1 MKDNNEKNIALLPDP
16 KSGMFETLENLT
28 FDDKERI

>member
-1 MKDNNEKNIALLPDP
+1 MKDNNEKSIALLHDS